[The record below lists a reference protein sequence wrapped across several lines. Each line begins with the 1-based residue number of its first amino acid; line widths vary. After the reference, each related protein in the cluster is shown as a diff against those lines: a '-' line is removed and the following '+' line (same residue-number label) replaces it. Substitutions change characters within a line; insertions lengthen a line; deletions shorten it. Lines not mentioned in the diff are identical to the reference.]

1 MSIAVGQTAP
11 DFTLMNQ
18 EKKEVKLSDFAG
30 KKNVVLVWYPLDW
43 SPTCT
48 NEHMCFVND
57 MRSFETLDAEVLGV
71 SVDSVWS
78 HKAYAEKMGIKYS
91 LLADFHPRGAMS
103 EKYGIYLADK
113 GITALKEQAGTVW
126 LTMGPRLSAS
136 AWTVLVVGTA
146 VLMSRLTNET
156 VLPTHAV
163 DKYFVMMNGVTGAA
177 IFLSIFAIVAGLRI
191 WRRSE
196 IRVISKVKFSLVAA
210 ACLFLTWF
218 SVHWHVIGPAH
229 RF

>member
-1 MSIAVGQTAP
+1 MSIAVGQVAP
-11 DFTLMNQ
+11 DFGLLNQ

-48 NEHMCFVND
+48 SEHACFVND
-57 MRSFETLDAEVLGV
+57 MRNFDQLDAEVLGV

-113 GITALKEQAGTVW
+113 GITG
-126 LTMGPRLSAS
+126 R
-136 AWTVLVVGTA
+136 
-146 VLMSRLTNET
+146 
-156 VLPTHAV
+156 
-163 DKYFVMMNGVTGAA
+163 A
-177 IFLSIFAIVAGLRI
+177 IAIVNKAG
-191 WRRSE
+191 
-196 IRVISKVKFSLVAA
+196 KVAWFKNYDIPVVPDLAEVAGALSQVKA
-210 ACLFLTWF
+210 AT
-218 SVHWHVIGPAH
+218 A
-229 RF
+229 